1 MSTKDLI
8 SSLPDEILAQVLS
21 CLPTKQAASTSIL
34 SKRWRNLFQV
44 MNLLFASFYF
54 DDSDDDVHE
63 KDSFRHFVDNT
74 LSNCRKPYFDI
85 IKPLVYIEH
94 LNIKKLTIRYSD
106 YFSSNRYLVLNAPRL
121 VILNRHTVFND
132 LLEARLD
139 FAFSPRGRYGSEQK
153 NCSKLLNFIC
163 KVHILYISGNQRRVM
178 HDCLDHDGFPFLK
191 NLTTL
196 HFESSNRKKYWEL
209 LSNMIEKSPKLEAL
223 LLKGLCGISN
233 CEIVKIGGNVVK
245 VVEIQDY
252 EGRLEELNQVKC
264 FLWEMENLEEM
275 KVKMMKNS
283 DEIDNKLQLTNDLIA
298 LPKRSSECNLLVL

>member
-1 MSTKDLI
+1 FVFLINRLLDLLMSTKDLI
-8 SSLPDEILAQVLS
+8 SSLPDEILAQ
-21 CLPTKQAASTSIL
+21 
-34 SKRWRNLFQV
+34 
-44 MNLLFASFYF
+44 
-54 DDSDDDVHE
+54 
-63 KDSFRHFVDNT
+63 DSFRHFVDNT

-121 VILNRHTVFND
+121 VYFDYSDYLTYND
-132 LLEARLD
+132 INWE
-139 FAFSPRGRYGSEQK
+139 GRYGSEQK

-163 KVHILYISGNQRRVM
+163 KVHILYISGNQRRAY
-178 HDCLDHDGFPFLK
+178 H

-275 KVKMMKNS
+275 K
-283 DEIDNKLQLTNDLIA
+283 
-298 LPKRSSECNLLVL
+298 